1 MAASAAAATAAA
13 AAAKFASSTAAE
25 IPGIK
30 SSHLYLTKR
39 KAKATMLPPLKAAP
53 SEEVAHEPGT
63 SESSSRAQLEL
74 LEQLTSTT
82 PAGGYESDGSSDT
95 KTIREQ
101 LSEMFGDRDGEFTI
115 PLGKRLR
122 ASMMS
127 LTVSQRRNIKRQA
140 YLDEV
145 SQRNDSA
152 FFATVG
158 AFVIIPPLVILAIAV
173 GSGYVQLLP

>member
-1 MAASAAAATAAA
+1 MATAAA
-13 AAAKFASSTAAE
+13 AAAVKFASSTAAVT
-25 IPGIK
+25 PGIK
-30 SSHLYLTKR
+30 SSHLYFTK
-39 KAKATMLPPLKAAP
+39 KKMKGALPPLKAAP
-53 SEEVAHEPGT
+53 SEGVADEPGT
-63 SESSSRAQLEL
+63 SDSSSRAQLEL
-74 LEQLTSTT
+74 LEQLTSTNA
-82 PAGGYESDGSSDT
+82 AGGYESDCSSGT

-101 LSEMFGDRDGEFTI
+101 LSEMLGDREGEFAI

-158 AFVIIPPLVILAIAV
+158 AFVILPPLVILAIAV